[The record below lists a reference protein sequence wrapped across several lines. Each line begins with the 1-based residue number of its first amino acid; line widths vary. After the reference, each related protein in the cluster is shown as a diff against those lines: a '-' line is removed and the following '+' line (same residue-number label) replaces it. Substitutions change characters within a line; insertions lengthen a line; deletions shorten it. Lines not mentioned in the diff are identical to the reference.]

1 LTEEEIQEKIDEA
14 KDETHKELDAVKALM
29 EEPFYKNL
37 PKESKRIIE
46 KEYNRLEIL
55 LYCECDEYERNP
67 DCYICL
73 QTYRRERYGFNVHNT
88 DCMCNDCTYGPYG
101 YPRADY

>member
-14 KDETHKELDAVKALM
+14 RDENLKKLDAVKALM

-37 PKESKRIIE
+37 PKHAKQVIE
-46 KEYNRLEIL
+46 KEYNHLEVL
-55 LYCECDEYERNP
+55 LYCECDEYESNP

-73 QTYRRERYGFNVHNT
+73 QVFRRTRYGFEVHNT
-88 DCMCNDCTYGPYG
+88 DCMCNACNYGNYG
-101 YPRADY
+101 SEW